1 MLKDMNRRILAI
13 DIGGSSVKACQAIVR
28 DSAMSWDSISTHP
41 LTTAS
46 IDALRQLV
54 SKIAETHREFDAV
67 GISTA
72 GTVDLNGQ
80 VIRAG
85 AFDGYEMFSWR
96 DEFAHMGLNLPVA
109 VLNDGQAATLAEFD
123 ARAERRRQ
131 NTVHFVVGTGVGGG
145 AVVDGKLL
153 RGETGYAGALGHIKI
168 ISGPEAL
175 ECGCRG
181 HGCVQTVASARAV
194 VAAYNAL
201 WKRRRRF
208 IRRGHHSDPLSSI
221 SSLDDREIIALRAA
235 MAEGG
240 RWLGRAI
247 GSAINAF
254 NPGLVTIGGG
264 LIEADKALSQD
275 DGGFGPYTSAAFAE
289 AKRSSLGAS
298 GKVASLTTGVLG
310 NEAGIRGA
318 SLAALKLIQ
327 I

>member
-131 NTVHFVVGTGVGGG
+131 NTVYFVVGTGVGG
-145 AVVDGKLL
+145 
-153 RGETGYAGALGHIKI
+153 
-168 ISGPEAL
+168 
-175 ECGCRG
+175 
-181 HGCVQTVASARAV
+181 
-194 VAAYNAL
+194 
-201 WKRRRRF
+201 
-208 IRRGHHSDPLSSI
+208 
-221 SSLDDREIIALRAA
+221 
-235 MAEGG
+235 
-240 RWLGRAI
+240 
-247 GSAINAF
+247 
-254 NPGLVTIGGG
+254 
-264 LIEADKALSQD
+264 
-275 DGGFGPYTSAAFAE
+275 
-289 AKRSSLGAS
+289 
-298 GKVASLTTGVLG
+298 
-310 NEAGIRGA
+310 
-318 SLAALKLIQ
+318 
-327 I
+327 